1 MAERDAEFAAKHGLT
16 NRYDMQN
23 LREVMQKPGW
33 DVTLARLLQQG
44 AVLPG
49 VAIAYGSLNEPE

>member
-33 DVTLARLLQQG
+33 DVTLERIPPDVDQAR
-44 AVLPG
+44 
-49 VAIAYGSLNEPE
+49 